1 MTSTPASDQLD
12 GLLDVAGLHGPLL
25 QSHQI
30 EELWRWV
37 GGGDELLF
45 DDFLH
50 ALAQTCAPT
59 WDDDTV
65 PADRLALRL
74 GHWRIDLGKEGV
86 RAGLLTAVAAAALVR
101 RGLTDLGIVFAT
113 AVLPSIF
120 DIERIELS
128 PGDRRL
134 LLELRAKPALRE
146 GFTTEDNLYAS
157 LPAETRH
164 VINRYDF
171 ADFIQRLRDAGLT
184 DAPSEDWLRLRDP
197 DDLAPTIIFR

>member
-1 MTSTPASDQLD
+1 MTSLPASDQLD
-12 GLLDVAGLHGPLL
+12 KLLGAARLRGPILE
-25 QSHQI
+25 SHHM
-30 EELWRWV
+30 EELWQCV
-37 GGGDELLF
+37 VGGDELLF

-50 ALAQTCAPT
+50 AVAQRCAPT

-74 GHWRIDLGKEGV
+74 GHWRIDLGREGV

-101 RGLTDLGIVFAT
+101 RGVTDLGIVFAT
-113 AVLPSIF
+113 AVLPSIL

-128 PGDRRL
+128 SGDRRL

-157 LPAETRH
+157 LPAMTRD
-164 VINRYDF
+164 VVNRYDF

-184 DAPSEDWLRLRDP
+184 DEPTPDWLRLRDP
-197 DDLAPTIIFR
+197 EDPAPTIIFR